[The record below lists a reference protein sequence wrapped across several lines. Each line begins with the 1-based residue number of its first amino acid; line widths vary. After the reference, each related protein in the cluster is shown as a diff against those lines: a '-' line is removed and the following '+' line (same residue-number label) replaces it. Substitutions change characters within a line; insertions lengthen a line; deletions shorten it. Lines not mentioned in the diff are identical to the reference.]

1 VKLNEKSANTYV
13 VSSEQ
18 FIAICYRFN
27 QKQSKTRLENRR
39 RSDAFHQCK
48 YSCNGIPY
56 KNFFFAK
63 ILSLF
68 FRFTKTRCLRNS
80 VFSLYENK
88 VLQLIASGASL
99 ERFGEKDLVFIN

>member
-1 VKLNEKSANTYV
+1 MWSVLNNLLLFATDSIKNS
-13 VSSEQ
+13 
-18 FIAICYRFN
+18 
-27 QKQSKTRLENRR
+27 QKPGLKTDVGQMLSISVNIHAMEYHIRT
-39 RSDAFHQCK
+39 
-48 YSCNGIPY
+48 
-56 KNFFFAK
+56 FFFAK

-99 ERFGEKDLVFIN
+99 ERFGEKDLVFIK